1 MIKVSII
8 PKDNFL
14 AMLQAR
20 IAVMGAGSMPA
31 TVAAFKA
38 GVRVA
43 QATWKGYAMGEQIP
57 GSPYRVKHPSG
68 GYAAAVQV
76 RQEGP
81 FDYTV
86 FNDSAAAHALDD
98 GTPELDMKTTHP
110 YGPKSR
116 VANHGTKKNPR
127 WVPYLIVPFRWGTPG
142 SSGGHFRNIIPDQ
155 IYAMLRTQIKSG
167 VFVRTKVSPTSHVEP
182 NFWGESVKRAEYEG
196 EEGQEN
202 WGSMLRNVGGNMEGM
217 SAMNADTSG
226 KKSSTYFTFRVI
238 SAESPAG
245 SWIKPATP
253 AMHISQHVA
262 DNVRDII
269 SEMVESGMKV
279 DLGVQ

>member
-20 IAVMGAGSMPA
+20 LSTMGAGSMPA
-31 TVAAFKA
+31 TVANFKA
-38 GVRVA
+38 GVSFT
-43 QATWKGYAMGEQIP
+43 QSTWKKFANGEEIP
-57 GSPYRVKHPSG
+57 GSSFRIKHPSG

-81 FDYTV
+81 FDYTI
-86 FNDSAAAHALDD
+86 FNDSAAARALED

-142 SSGGHFRNIIPDQ
+142 ASKGHFRNIIPDQ

-167 VFVRTKVSPTSHVEP
+167 VFVRTKVLPTSHVEP

-217 SAMNADTSG
+217 SAMNADTAG

-238 SAESPAG
+238 SAESPSG

>member
-1 MIKVSII
+1 MINVSIV

-14 AMLQAR
+14 AMFQAR
-20 IAVMGAGSMPA
+20 LKAIGAGSLPA
-31 TVAAFKA
+31 TVSAFKA
-38 GVRVA
+38 GVKVT
-43 QATWKGYAMGEQIP
+43 QSTWKSYAMGEPIP
-57 GSPYRVKHPSG
+57 GSSYRIKHPTG

-76 RQEGP
+76 RSDGP

-86 FNDSAAAHALDD
+86 FNDSQAARELDE
-98 GTPELDMKTTHP
+98 GTAQLDMKLTHP
-110 YGPKSR
+110 YGQKSR

-142 SSGGHFRNIIPDQ
+142 SSGHFRNIIPNQ

-167 VFVRTKVSPTSHVEP
+167 VFVRTKVLPTSHVEP
-182 NFWGESVKRAEYEG
+182 NFWGDSVQRAEYEG

-202 WGSMLRNVGGNMEGM
+202 WGSMLRGVGGNMEGM
-217 SAMNADTSG
+217 SVMDADT
-226 KKSSTYFTFRVI
+226 KKKRSSTYFTFRVI

-253 AMHISQHVA
+253 AMHITQHVA
-262 DNVRDII
+262 DNVKDII

-279 DLGVQ
+279 DLGLQ